1 MRNFQN
7 IKDNY
12 RFTELEVQTLNSL
25 LPIIEPH
32 ADRMVRDFYN
42 LFLDIPDTA
51 GFLKDEVRMEH
62 LRSQHR
68 GWVLGLFQ
76 GPYDERYYQHLQRIG
91 HAHVRIGLSAHF
103 VYVGMNFLRLK
114 LLKII
119 ESETEP
125 GLREGASRAV
135 EKILDLNLDVIA
147 RTYHEE
153 EVRRKFLSYRLD
165 DKLIRFAQRFTF
177 GLNLILVVGL
187 IGLSLGVVAMI
198 VYDISQVWQGSP
210 GKALVGALGSL
221 LVLWMMI
228 ELLEAEIDRLKGG
241 AFKLHL
247 FVGAALVAFI
257 RKVMVATMAHEAL
270 EVEALYL
277 AGILV
282 LGVIFWLVYRAEAQ
296 TGK

>member
-1 MRNFQN
+1 MRSFQN

-12 RFTELEVQTLNSL
+12 RFTELEAQTLIGL

-32 ADRMVRDFYN
+32 ADRMVSDFYN

-51 GFLKDEVRMEH
+51 GFLKDEARMAR
-62 LRSQHR
+62 LRTQHR
-68 GWVLGLFQ
+68 GWLLDMFQ
-76 GPYDERYYQHLQRIG
+76 GPYDDRYYQHLQRIG

-119 ESETEP
+119 ESEMEP
-125 GLREGASRAV
+125 ALREGASRAM

-198 VYDISQVWQGSP
+198 VYDLSQVWQGSP

-257 RKVMVATMAHEAL
+257 RKVMVATMAHESL

-296 TGK
+296 AG